1 MSIKL
6 KSDLKLDDQNIQ
18 TSESNSISPEDK
30 AVWFIWFG
38 LIFVAF
44 AALPF
49 IARVP
54 NLSGFVSN
62 LCNSIIP

>member
-1 MSIKL
+1 MNIKL
-6 KSDLKLDDQNIQ
+6 KSELKFDDENIQ
-18 TSESNSISPEDK
+18 KPGSNSISPEDK

-38 LIFVAF
+38 LIFVAV

-62 LCNSIIP
+62 LCNSIIQ

>member
-49 IARVP
+49 IAMVP

-62 LCNSIIP
+62 LCNSIIQ